1 MADVRVTLHD
11 AQMEIFQSPAR
22 FKVASCGRRFGKSY
36 LAAWILMI
44 KALQQP
50 QEGGKDVFYIA
61 PTFQQAKDIMWAIL
75 KEIGKDVIK
84 STHENTATVTLIN
97 DRKIY
102 LKGSDRPDTLR
113 GVGLA
118 YVVMD
123 EYASMKSEVWELI
136 IRPTLAD
143 VKGGALFIGTPSG
156 KNHFYQL
163 WLEASSEESKEWE
176 AFQFNSTD
184 NSFLD
189 PGEIQ
194 AAKNNMSTQAFRQ
207 EFEATFESFSG
218 GVFKEEW
225 VKYVGEE
232 YFTDDQKV
240 SGHYVISVDPAGFE
254 QAHRDR
260 GLKSS
265 KLDETAISVVKI
277 SQDEWYVKDILHGRW
292 GIKET
297 ATTILDAA
305 EEVKATTVGI
315 EAGALKNAIMP
326 YLEDEMRM
334 RGRWVNITDV
344 THGGKK
350 KQDRI
355 VWALQGRMEHG
366 KIKLRKADWNHA
378 FVSQMLDFPS
388 PLSHD
393 DLLDSL
399 AYIDQVSVA
408 DFAQSID
415 LEEYEPIDVIAGY

>member
-1 MADVRVTLHD
+1 MAELKVSLHE
-11 AQMEIFQSPAR
+11 AQMEIFRSPKR

-36 LAAWILMI
+36 LAAWVLII
-44 KALQQP
+44 KALQSP
-50 QEGGKDVFYIA
+50 SKDVFYVA
-61 PTFQQAKDIMWAIL
+61 PTFQQAKDILWAIL
-75 KEIGKDVIK
+75 KDVGRDVIK
-84 STHENTATVTLIN
+84 SAHENTATLTLIN

-123 EYASMKSEVWELI
+123 EYASMKPEVWEMIL
-136 IRPTLAD
+136 RPTLAD
-143 VKGGALFIGTPSG
+143 VKGGALFIGTPAG
-156 KNHFYQL
+156 KNHFYKL
-163 WLEASSEESKEWE
+163 WIDAQIDENQNDWE

-184 NSFLD
+184 NTFLD
-189 PGEIQ
+189 PSEIND
-194 AAKNNMSTQAFRQ
+194 AKRSMSTQAFRQ

-225 VKYVGEE
+225 IKYS
-232 YFTDDQKV
+232 DDDVFDKSSKTQG
-240 SGHYVISVDPAGFE
+240 SYVISVDPAGFE
-254 QAHRDR
+254 KADKDR

-277 SQDEWYVKDILHGRW
+277 CGDEWHVKDILHGRW

-297 ATTILDAA
+297 AEKILDAA
-305 EEVKATTVGI
+305 EEVEAITVGI

-326 YLEDEMRM
+326 YIEDLMRI

-344 THGGKK
+344 SHGGKK

-366 KIKLRKADWNHA
+366 KLMFRKADWNHD
-378 FVSQMLDFPS
+378 FITQMLDFPS

-399 AYIDQVSVA
+399 AYIDQVSVV
-408 DFAQSID
+408 DFAQSIELD
-415 LEEYEPIDVIAGY
+415 DWDPIDEYTGY

>member
-1 MADVRVTLHD
+1 MTDLNVTLHK
-11 AQMEIFQSPAR
+11 AQMEIFTSPKR

-36 LAAWILMI
+36 LAAWVLII
-44 KALQQP
+44 KALQSTS
-50 QEGGKDVFYIA
+50 KDVFYVA
-61 PTFQQAKDIMWAIL
+61 PTFQQAKDILWSIL
-75 KEIGKDVIK
+75 KEVGKDVIK
-84 STHENTATVTLIN
+84 SAHENTATLTLVN

-123 EYASMKSEVWELI
+123 EYASMKQEVWEMIL
-136 IRPTLAD
+136 RPTLAD
-143 VKGGALFIGTPSG
+143 VKGEALFIGTPAG

-163 WLEASSEESKEWE
+163 WLDAQKEENEEDWE

-184 NSFLD
+184 NTFLD
-189 PGEIQ
+189 PKEIE
-194 AAKNNMSTQAFRQ
+194 AARKTMSTQAFRQ

-218 GVFKEEW
+218 GIFKEEW
-225 VKYVGEE
+225 IKYV
-232 YFTDDQKV
+232 DDDEFDDTKAKTQ
-240 SGHYVISVDPAGFE
+240 GHFVISVDPAGFE
-254 QAHRDR
+254 QAKKER

-277 SQDEWYVKDILHGRW
+277 AQDEWHVKDIFHGRW

-297 ATTILDAA
+297 ASKILNAA
-305 EEVKATTVGI
+305 EDVKAVTVGI
-315 EAGALKNAIMP
+315 ESGALKNAIMP
-326 YLEDEMRM
+326 YLEDEMRI
-334 RGRWVNITDV
+334 RGRWINITDV
-344 THGGKK
+344 SHGGKK

-366 KIKLRKADWNHA
+366 KIKLRKADWNVH
-378 FVSQMLDFPS
+378 FITQMLDFPS
-388 PLSHD
+388 PLAHD

-408 DFAQSID
+408 DFAQSIE
-415 LEEYEPIDVIAGY
+415 LEEWEPIDNVSGY

>member
-1 MADVRVTLHD
+1 MAELKVTLHD
-11 AQMEIFQSPAR
+11 AQMEIFRSPKR

-36 LAAWILMI
+36 LAAWVLII
-44 KALQQP
+44 KALQSTS
-50 QEGGKDVFYIA
+50 KDVFYVA
-61 PTFQQAKDIMWAIL
+61 PTFQQAKDILWSIL
-75 KEIGKDVIK
+75 KDVGRDVIK
-84 STHENTATVTLIN
+84 SAHENTATLTLIN

-123 EYASMKSEVWELI
+123 EYASMKPEVWEMIL
-136 IRPTLAD
+136 RPTLAD
-143 VKGGALFIGTPSG
+143 VKGEALFIGTPAG
-156 KNHFYQL
+156 KNHFFKLWQDAQL
-163 WLEASSEESKEWE
+163 EENLDEWD

-184 NSFLD
+184 NTFLD
-189 PGEIQ
+189 PAEIN
-194 AAKNNMSTQAFRQ
+194 AAKRSMSTQAFRQ

-225 VKYVGEE
+225 IQFLNDDDFDDNKSKY
-232 YFTDDQKV
+232 Q
-240 SGHYVISVDPAGFE
+240 GHYVIAVDPAGFE
-254 QAHRDR
+254 KAEKDR

-277 SQDEWYVKDILHGRW
+277 VQDEWHVKDILHGRW

-297 ATTILDAA
+297 AEKILRAA
-305 EEVKATTVGI
+305 EDVKATTVGI

-326 YLEDEMRM
+326 YLEDLMRINS
-334 RGRWVNITDV
+334 RWINITDV
-344 THGGKK
+344 THGGRK

-366 KIKLRKADWNHA
+366 KLKMRKAEWNND
-378 FVSQMLDFPS
+378 FITQMLDFPS
-388 PLSHD
+388 SLSHD

-408 DFAQSID
+408 DFASEIE
-415 LEEYEPIDVIAGY
+415 LEEWEPLDAVSGY

>member
-1 MADVRVTLHD
+1 MTDLNVTLHD
-11 AQMEIFQSPAR
+11 AQMEIFTSKKR
-22 FKVASCGRRFGKSY
+22 FKIASCGRRFGKSY
-36 LAAWILMI
+36 LAAWVLII
-44 KALQQP
+44 NALQSTS
-50 QEGGKDVFYIA
+50 KDVFYVA
-61 PTFQQAKDIMWAIL
+61 PTFQQAKDILWSIL
-75 KEIGKDVIK
+75 KSIGRDVIK
-84 STHENTATVTLIN
+84 AAHENTATLTLIN
-97 DRKIY
+97 DRKIF

-123 EYASMKSEVWELI
+123 EYASMKQEVWEMIL
-136 IRPTLAD
+136 RPTLAD
-143 VKGGALFIGTPSG
+143 IKGGALFIGTPAG

-163 WLEASSEESKEWE
+163 WLDAQKEEYEKEWE

-184 NSFLD
+184 NPFLD
-189 PGEIQ
+189 PLEIE
-194 AAKNNMSTQAFRQ
+194 AARSTMSTQAFRQ
-207 EFEATFESFSG
+207 EFEATFETFSG
-218 GVFKEEW
+218 GIFKEEW
-225 VKYVGEE
+225 LQYV
-232 YFTDDQKV
+232 DDDEFDHKKAKAQ
-240 SGHYVISVDPAGFE
+240 GHFVISVDPAGFE
-254 QAHRDR
+254 KAVKDR

-277 SQDEWYVKDILHGRW
+277 SQDEWLVKDILHGRW

-297 ATTILDAA
+297 ASNILNAA
-305 EEVKATTVGI
+305 EDVEATTVGI

-344 THGGKK
+344 THGGKR

-366 KIKLRKADWNHA
+366 KIKFRKADWNKH
-378 FVSQMLDFPS
+378 FIGQMLDFPS
-388 PLSHD
+388 PLAHD

-399 AYIDQVSVA
+399 AYIDQVSVS

-415 LEEYEPIDVIAGY
+415 LQEWEPLDNLSGY

>member
-1 MADVRVTLHD
+1 MTDLNVTLHD
-11 AQMEIFQSPAR
+11 AQMEIFTSTKR

-36 LAAWILMI
+36 LAAWVLII
-44 KALQQP
+44 KALQSTS
-50 QEGGKDVFYIA
+50 KDVFYVA
-61 PTFQQAKDIMWAIL
+61 PTFQQAKDILWSIL
-75 KEIGKDVIK
+75 KEVGKDVIK
-84 STHENTATVTLIN
+84 SAHENTATLTLVN

-123 EYASMKSEVWELI
+123 EYASMKQEVWEMIL
-136 IRPTLAD
+136 RPTLAD
-143 VKGGALFIGTPSG
+143 VKGEALFIGTPAG

-163 WLEASSEESKEWE
+163 WLDAQKEENAEDWE

-184 NSFLD
+184 NTFLD
-189 PGEIQ
+189 PKEIE
-194 AAKNNMSTQAFRQ
+194 AARKTMSTQAFRQ

-218 GVFKEEW
+218 GLFKEEW
-225 VKYVGEE
+225 IKYV
-232 YFTDDQKV
+232 DDDEFDDYKAKTQ
-240 SGHYVISVDPAGFE
+240 GHFVISVDPAGFE
-254 QAHRDR
+254 QAKKER

-265 KLDETAISVVKI
+265 KLDETAISIVKI
-277 SQDEWYVKDILHGRW
+277 SQDEWLVKDILHGRW

-297 ATTILDAA
+297 ASKILNAA
-305 EEVKATTVGI
+305 EDVKATTVGI

-334 RGRWVNITDV
+334 RGRWINITDV
-344 THGGKK
+344 THGGRR

-366 KIKLRKADWNHA
+366 KIKFRKADWNHH
-378 FVSQMLDFPS
+378 FITQMLDFPS

-399 AYIDQVSVA
+399 AYIDQVSVS
-408 DFAQSID
+408 DFAQSIELD
-415 LEEYEPIDVIAGY
+415 EWEPIDNVSGY

>member
-1 MADVRVTLHD
+1 MAELKVSLHD
-11 AQMEIFQSPAR
+11 AQMEIFRSPKR

-36 LAAWILMI
+36 LAAWVLII
-44 KALQQP
+44 KALQSTS
-50 QEGGKDVFYIA
+50 KDVFYVA
-61 PTFQQAKDIMWAIL
+61 PTFQQAKDILWAIL
-75 KEIGKDVIK
+75 KDVGRDVIK
-84 STHENTATVTLIN
+84 SAHENTATLTLIN

-123 EYASMKSEVWELI
+123 EYASMKPEVWEMIL
-136 IRPTLAD
+136 RPTLAD
-143 VKGGALFIGTPSG
+143 VKGGALFIGTPAG
-156 KNHFYQL
+156 KNHFYKL
-163 WLEASSEESKEWE
+163 WVDAQINENQNDWE

-184 NSFLD
+184 NTFLD
-189 PGEIQ
+189 PSEIND
-194 AAKNNMSTQAFRQ
+194 AKRSMSTQAFRQ

-225 VKYVGEE
+225 IKYS
-232 YFTDDQKV
+232 DDDVFDQSSKTQG
-240 SGHYVISVDPAGFE
+240 SYVISVDPAGFE
-254 QAHRDR
+254 KADKDR

-277 SQDEWYVKDILHGRW
+277 CGDEWHVKDILHGRW

-297 ATTILDAA
+297 AEKILDAA
-305 EEVKATTVGI
+305 EEVEAITVGI

-326 YLEDEMRM
+326 YIEDLMRI

-344 THGGKK
+344 SHGGKR

-366 KIKLRKADWNHA
+366 KLLFRKAEWNHD
-378 FVSQMLDFPS
+378 FITQMLDFPS

-399 AYIDQVSVA
+399 AYIDQVSVV
-408 DFAQSID
+408 DFAQSIELD
-415 LEEYEPIDVIAGY
+415 DWDPIDEYTGY

>member
-1 MADVRVTLHD
+1 MAELKVSLHD
-11 AQMEIFQSPAR
+11 AQMEIFRSPKR

-36 LAAWILMI
+36 LAAWVLII
-44 KALQQP
+44 KALQSTS
-50 QEGGKDVFYIA
+50 KDVFYVA
-61 PTFQQAKDIMWAIL
+61 PTFQQAKDILWAIL
-75 KEIGKDVIK
+75 KDVGRDVIK
-84 STHENTATVTLIN
+84 SAHENTATLTLIN

-123 EYASMKSEVWELI
+123 EYASMKPEVWEMIL
-136 IRPTLAD
+136 RPTLAD
-143 VKGGALFIGTPSG
+143 VKGGALFIGTPAG
-156 KNHFYQL
+156 KNHFYKL
-163 WLEASSEESKEWE
+163 WVDAQIDENKNDWE

-184 NSFLD
+184 NTFLD
-189 PGEIQ
+189 PSEIND
-194 AAKNNMSTQAFRQ
+194 AKRSMSTQAFRQ

-225 VKYVGEE
+225 IKYS
-232 YFTDDQKV
+232 DDDVFNQ
-240 SGHYVISVDPAGFE
+240 SATTQGSYVISVDPAGFE
-254 QAHRDR
+254 KADKDR

-277 SQDEWYVKDILHGRW
+277 CGDEWHVKDILHGRW

-297 ATTILDAA
+297 AEKILDAA
-305 EEVKATTVGI
+305 EEVEAITVGI

-326 YLEDEMRM
+326 YIEDLMRI

-344 THGGKK
+344 SHGGKR

-366 KIKLRKADWNHA
+366 KLLFRKAKWNHD
-378 FVSQMLDFPS
+378 FITQMLDFPS

-399 AYIDQVSVA
+399 AYIDQVSVV
-408 DFAQSID
+408 DFAQSIELD
-415 LEEYEPIDVIAGY
+415 DWDPIDEYTGY

>member
-1 MADVRVTLHD
+1 MTDITVTLHD
-11 AQMEIFQSPAR
+11 AQMEIFKSSKR

-36 LAAWILMI
+36 LAAWILII
-44 KALQQP
+44 KALQSKD
-50 QEGGKDVFYIA
+50 KDVFYVA
-61 PTFQQAKDIMWAIL
+61 PTFQQAKDILWSIL
-75 KEIGKDVIK
+75 KDIGREVIK

-113 GVGLA
+113 GVGLS

-123 EYASMKSEVWELI
+123 EYASMKPEVWEMIL
-136 IRPTLAD
+136 RPTLAD
-143 VKGGALFIGTPSG
+143 VKGGALFIGTPAG
-156 KNHFYQL
+156 KNHFYRL
-163 WLEASSEESKEWE
+163 WVDAQKEENSDEWE

-189 PGEIQ
+189 PAEID
-194 AAKNNMSTQAFRQ
+194 AAKRNMSTQAFRQ
-207 EFEATFESFSG
+207 EFEATFESFTG

-225 VKYVGEE
+225 VQYVDDS
-232 YFTDDQKV
+232 YFDDDRKV
-240 SGHYVISVDPAGFE
+240 AGNYVISVDPAGFE
-254 QAHRDR
+254 QASKER

-277 SQDEWYVKDILHGRW
+277 SQDEWYVKDIIHGRW

-297 ATTILDAA
+297 AERILDAA
-305 EEVKATTVGI
+305 EDVGATTVGI
-315 EAGALKNAIMP
+315 ESGALKNAIMP
-326 YLEDEMRM
+326 YIEDIMRI

-355 VWALQGRMEHG
+355 IWSLQGRMEHG
-366 KIKLRKADWNHA
+366 KIKLRKADWNHD
-378 FVSQMLDFPS
+378 FVVQMLDFPS

-415 LEEYEPIDVIAGY
+415 VEEWIPLDNVSGY

>member
-1 MADVRVTLHD
+1 MADLQVTLHD
-11 AQMEIFQSPAR
+11 AQMEIFRSNKR
-22 FKVASCGRRFGKSY
+22 FKVAACGRRFGKSY
-36 LAAWILMI
+36 LAAWVLLI
-44 KALQQP
+44 KALQS
-50 QEGGKDVFYIA
+50 ESKDVFYIA
-61 PTFQQAKDIMWAIL
+61 PTFQQAKDILWGIL
-75 KEIGKDVIK
+75 KQIGSDVI
-84 STHENTATVTLIN
+84 TAAHENTAMLTLVN
-97 DRKIY
+97 GRKIY

-123 EYASMKSEVWELI
+123 EYASMKPEVFELI

-156 KNHFYQL
+156 KNHFYKLWKDAQL
-163 WLEASSEESKEWE
+163 EENSADWE

-184 NSFLD
+184 NEFMD
-189 PGEIQ
+189 PKEIES
-194 AAKNNMSTQAFRQ
+194 AKRNMSTQAFKQ
-207 EFEATFESFSG
+207 EFLATFESFTG

-225 VKYVGEE
+225 VKFVE
-232 YFTDDQKV
+232 DDEVFSDKSKEQG
-240 SGHYVISVDPAGFE
+240 SYVISVDPAGFE
-254 QAHRDR
+254 KADKDR

-277 SQDEWYVKDILHGRW
+277 VGDKWYVKDIYHGRW

-297 ATTILDAA
+297 AQRILDAA
-305 EEVKATTVGI
+305 EDVKATTVGI

-326 YLEDEMRM
+326 YLEDLMRSNN
-334 RGRWVNITDV
+334 RWINVTD
-344 THGGKK
+344 TRHGGRK

-355 VWALQGRMEHG
+355 VWSLQGRMEHG
-366 KIKLRKADWNHA
+366 KILFRKADWNHH

-388 PLSHD
+388 SLAHD

-408 DFAQSID
+408 DFAQSIELD
-415 LEEYEPIDVIAGY
+415 DYEVFDVISGY

>member
-1 MADVRVTLHD
+1 MAELKVSLHD
-11 AQMEIFQSPAR
+11 AQMEIFRSPKR

-36 LAAWILMI
+36 LAAWVLII
-44 KALQQP
+44 KALQSTS
-50 QEGGKDVFYIA
+50 KDVFYVA
-61 PTFQQAKDIMWAIL
+61 PTFQQAKDILWAIL
-75 KEIGKDVIK
+75 KDVGRDVIK
-84 STHENTATVTLIN
+84 AAHENTATLTLIN

-123 EYASMKSEVWELI
+123 EYASMKPEVWEMIL
-136 IRPTLAD
+136 RPTLAD
-143 VKGGALFIGTPSG
+143 VKGGALFIGTPAG
-156 KNHFYQL
+156 KNHFYKL
-163 WLEASSEESKEWE
+163 WIDAQIDENQNDWE

-184 NSFLD
+184 NTFLD
-189 PGEIQ
+189 PSEIND
-194 AAKNNMSTQAFRQ
+194 AKRSMSTQAFRQ

-225 VKYVGEE
+225 IKYS
-232 YFTDDQKV
+232 DDDVFDQSSKTQG
-240 SGHYVISVDPAGFE
+240 SYVISVDPAGFE
-254 QAHRDR
+254 KADKDR

-277 SQDEWYVKDILHGRW
+277 CGDEWHVKDILHGRW

-297 ATTILDAA
+297 AEKILDAA
-305 EEVKATTVGI
+305 EEVEAITVGI

-326 YLEDEMRM
+326 YIEDLMRI

-344 THGGKK
+344 SHGGKR

-366 KIKLRKADWNHA
+366 KLLFRKAEWNHD
-378 FVSQMLDFPS
+378 FITQMLDFPS

-399 AYIDQVSVA
+399 AYIDQVSVV
-408 DFAQSID
+408 DFAQSIELD
-415 LEEYEPIDVIAGY
+415 DWDPIDEYTGY